1 MLQEHAWSAWAI
13 TRLECVSHN
22 TPRVHAAATPRV
34 RLRVLGRTG
43 VLNTMHSR
51 RVMARTTGV
60 FYVLGHT
67 GIFNTNQEKGP
78 A

>member
-1 MLQEHAWSAWAI
+1 MAVNEGRAAR

-60 FYVLGHT
+60 SYVLGRT
-67 GIFNTNQEKGP
+67 GAFNTNQEKGP